1 MSQAVLRIA
10 RAKKTLN
17 EASYAGN
24 IGVME
29 LVKFYQKA
37 TPSMVTDLKRLIAQ
51 KKEREAW
58 KMVQSVTGIKL
69 HKSVNESKNI
79 KPDILPVSGAGQD
92 GTDDVRK
99 KYQSVTP
106 GQPVRSFTDYIKDK

>member
-1 MSQAVLRIA
+1 MSEAVLRIA

-17 EASYAGN
+17 EATYAGN

-58 KMVQSVTGIKL
+58 KMVQDVTGIKL
-69 HKSVNESKNI
+69 HKSVNEAKNI
-79 KPDILPVSGAGQD
+79 KPDILPKAGAGQW
-92 GTDDVRK
+92 GTDELTKTYMKD
-99 KYQSVTP
+99 TP
-106 GQPVRSFTDYIKDK
+106 GQSFKKFKEYIK

>member
-17 EASYAGN
+17 EATYTGN

-29 LVKFYQKA
+29 LVKFYQRA

-51 KKEREAW
+51 KKDREAW
-58 KMVQSVTGIKL
+58 KMVQDVTGIKL

-79 KPDILPVSGAGQD
+79 KPDILPKSGAGQW
-92 GTDDVRK
+92 GTDELNKTYIKD
-99 KYQSVTP
+99 TP
-106 GQPVRSFTDYIKDK
+106 GQSFKKFKEYTK